1 MSSPGQSQSS
11 PEYRQ
16 KKTQNAVSVEISTET
31 CGQETIK
38 IQAKK
43 DIVKAFIKQFLDDN
57 PEAAL
62 DSKLMAGLSEKA
74 NQLIDCSFHLDDDC
88 NAP

>member
-1 MSSPGQSQSS
+1 MICRYLKNDHTGIFAFRLESSTTSALS
-11 PEYRQ
+11 
-16 KKTQNAVSVEISTET
+16 ATE
-31 CGQETIK
+31 
-38 IQAKK
+38 KK

-62 DSKLMAGLSEKA
+62 DPKLMAGLSEKA

>member
-1 MSSPGQSQSS
+1 MDPGDTHPPRVLTTVIPWPCRWADPVTELTHRRVSSPGQSQSS

-43 DIVKAFIKQFLDDN
+43 DIVKAGGK
-57 PEAAL
+57 
-62 DSKLMAGLSEKA
+62 
-74 NQLIDCSFHLDDDC
+74 C
-88 NAP
+88 